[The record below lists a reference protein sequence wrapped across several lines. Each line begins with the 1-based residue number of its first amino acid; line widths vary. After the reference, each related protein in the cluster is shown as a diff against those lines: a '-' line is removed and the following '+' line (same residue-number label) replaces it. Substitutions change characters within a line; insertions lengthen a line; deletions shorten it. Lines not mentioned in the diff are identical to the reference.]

1 METLFQDLR
10 YAARMLRTRPG
21 FTAAAVISLALGIGS
36 CAAIFSVVDSVLLRS
51 LPYPESE
58 RIVQLREV
66 SEKGTYMRVAEPN
79 FTDARARNNSLDALA
94 QFGGML
100 VTVTGGS
107 QPVRTHAYWVSGD
120 FFRVL
125 RVEPLVGRTFLPE
138 ESSPGGARVAVVSYG
153 FWQRLMG
160 ARTDLTGATLNVDD
174 QTVTVVGVM
183 PQGFDYPES
192 AEIWTPRETTLPP
205 EIHRTAHNWSV
216 IGRLRSGVELEQA
229 RADLSAIGR
238 QFKQDYGK
246 DVDAVDLALI
256 PLQEYQARNVRSGLW
271 IIFGAVGFLL
281 LIACANVA
289 NLLLAQATARKK
301 ELAVRAA
308 LGATRFRLARQ
319 FITESMALALIAAAV
334 GALLSLWGVDALVA
348 LNKGNL
354 PRASEIGVNG
364 RALIFTLGLSM
375 LVAVALGLFPALK
388 SAGKDLQS
396 TLKESERGQSANSV
410 SHRLRG
416 LLVVSQVAL
425 TLILLVGAGLL
436 IRSFMQLLQVDPGF
450 RPESAVAMDI
460 SPASP
465 KDDQEKRQLL
475 RFHRQLLDELKGLP
489 GVTAV
494 GGVSSLPLTGG
505 GPDGTFLIDNDRTN
519 TGYAEYRK
527 ASEGYFAAM
536 GIPLLRGR
544 MFEQSDTADSPHVAL
559 ISQSLVEKYWPNEDP
574 IGKRIQ
580 FGNMDGDLRVLNVV
594 GIVGDVRDY
603 GLESKVRPAIYAYSF
618 QRPPSTTTSIVVR
631 ANMDPAALIPAMRSE
646 LESLSHDVPANF
658 RTVEQIFSSSLD
670 DRRFSLILFS
680 VFASVAL
687 LLAVT
692 GIYGVMSY
700 VVTQRTH
707 EIGIRM
713 ALGAQTSDVMK
724 MVIRQGMKL
733 AAIGAV
739 IGVAASVALTRL
751 IESLLFG
758 VSATDPAT
766 FAGVVMML
774 IVVTLAACYIPAR
787 RATKV
792 DPIIALRY
800 E

>member
-1 METLFQDLR
+1 MDTLLQDLR

-21 FTAAAVISLALGIGS
+21 FTAAAVISLALGIGA

-51 LPYPESE
+51 LPYPESD
-58 RIVQLREV
+58 RVVQLREV
-66 SEKGTYMRVAEPN
+66 SEKGTYMRVTEPN

-94 QFGGML
+94 QYGGML

-107 QPVRTHAYWVSGD
+107 QPVRTPAYWVSGD

-125 RVEPLVGRTFLPE
+125 KVEPLVGRTFLPE
-138 ESSPGGARVAVVSYG
+138 ENSLGGAQVAVVSYG

-160 ARTDLTGATLNVDD
+160 ARTDLTGATLKVDD
-174 QTVTVVGVM
+174 QVVTVVGVM
-183 PQGFDYPES
+183 PQGFAYPED
-192 AEIWTPRETTLPP
+192 AEIWTPRETTLPA
-205 EIHRTAHNWSV
+205 ETSRTAHNWSV
-216 IGRLRSGVELEQA
+216 IGRVRSGVELEQA

-308 LGATRFRLARQ
+308 LGATRWRLARQ
-319 FITESMALALIAAAV
+319 FITESMALALIAAAFGV
-334 GALLSLWGVDALVA
+334 LLSLWGVDALVA

-450 RPESAVAMDI
+450 HPESAVAMDI

-465 KDDQEKRQLL
+465 KDDQEKQQLV
-475 RFHRQLLDELKGLP
+475 RFHRQLLDGLSRLP

-527 ASEGYFAAM
+527 ASEGYFPAM

-580 FGNMDGDLRVLNVV
+580 FGNMDGDVRLLNVI

-603 GLESKVRPAIYAYSF
+603 GLESKVRPAVYAYSF
-618 QRPPSTTTSIVVR
+618 QRPPSSNTSIVVR
-631 ANMDPAALIPAMRSE
+631 ANIDPSALIPAMRGE
-646 LESLSHDVPANF
+646 LESLSRDVPANF

-713 ALGAQTSDVMK
+713 ALGAQSSDVLK

-733 AAIGAV
+733 AAIGVV
-739 IGVAASVALTRL
+739 IGVAASIALTRL

-766 FAGVVMML
+766 FAGVVIML
-774 IVVTLAACYIPAR
+774 IFVTLAACWIPAR

-792 DPIIALRY
+792 DPMIALRY